1 MPITSGAPCPSA
13 CGLAL
18 PPPGPG
24 LQPLWEVPGNRITGP
39 FSRPPRIPL
48 APRAPSAGQ
57 ARFKDGPRGVTARL
71 GPGPGDPAHEARRRA
86 ARPPA
91 RPPHLLSRSCR
102 TFPGCAGGRGRCS
115 SGPGGAA
122 AGQQAG
128 ASAALLG
135 RCSPRLTL
143 APAWRAPRGRGQ
155 CARRPRSSPHRA
167 SRSAT
172 PPPAQPPLRGS
183 EPPAAAP
190 RRRPPAGLGPAATAP
205 PAGSPPPA
213 PQRPLLA
220 RSRDKPGERRSTP
233 CRPGVVP
240 NTDQHGPSHRERSS
254 PQTQDFHIFPH
265 GRCRTFCYP
274 RLFHLKLWTDSPC
287 LSPKASIRC

>member
-1 MPITSGAPCPSA
+1 MGVTHFITGMPITSGAPCPSA

-24 LQPLWEVPGNRITGP
+24 LQPLWEVPGNRTTGP

-86 ARPPA
+86 ARPPVRLTCFLDLAGHFRAAPEAEAAAHQAPAGPQRGNRPGRPPLSWAAARRASHSRRHGGLRAAAARALADRAPARTGPAAPPLHLPRSRRSGAASRRPQRRAAA
-91 RPPHLLSRSCR
+91 RPP
-102 TFPGCAGGRGRCS
+102 
-115 SGPGGAA
+115 
-122 AGQQAG
+122 
-128 ASAALLG
+128 
-135 RCSPRLTL
+135 
-143 APAWRAPRGRGQ
+143 AWAPRPRRHLPE
-155 CARRPRSSPHRA
+155 ARRAA
-167 SRSAT
+167 S
-172 PPPAQPPLRGS
+172 
-183 EPPAAAP
+183 
-190 RRRPPAGLGPAATAP
+190 
-205 PAGSPPPA
+205 PA

-240 NTDQHGPSHRERSS
+240 TTDQHGPHLLTGRNQAHKLRTFASS
-254 PQTQDFHIFPH
+254 PH
-265 GRCRTFCYP
+265 GRCRTF
-274 RLFHLKLWTDSPC
+274 
-287 LSPKASIRC
+287 